1 MQWLSI
7 KEHSPK
13 EGNLYLTWSEEG
25 FIELMEYN
33 NGLWCTKRRINAFG
47 PNGTS
52 VSIQITTQDT
62 TNVEYFAELNKP
74 YELP

>member
-33 NGLWCTKRRINAFG
+33 DGLWCTKRRIKTSG

-52 VSIQITTQDT
+52 VDILIATQNT
-62 TNVEYFAELNKP
+62 TNVEYFAELNGP
-74 YELP
+74 YQLP

>member
-33 NGLWCTKRRINAFG
+33 NGLWCTKRTINAFR

-74 YELP
+74 YELR

>member
-1 MQWLSI
+1 MQWFSI

-13 EGNLYLTWSEEG
+13 EGNLYLTWSEKG

-33 NGLWCTKRRINAFG
+33 DGLWCTKRRIKTSG
-47 PNGTS
+47 PNGIS
-52 VSIQITTQDT
+52 VDILIATQNT
-62 TNVEYFAELNKP
+62 TNVEYFAELNRP